1 MRAAAGRAPLE
12 GGWVLEGAD
21 GAGRPLRLVF
31 GQSELAAAY
40 LGLVIGRHPALSDRV
55 IPGDD
60 AISRRHCRL
69 GIANGALFVE
79 DLHSLNGTF
88 VDGEP
93 IEAFHPLALTS
104 GQTVHIGQ
112 ASLRVRRLTAED

>member
-1 MRAAAGRAPLE
+1 MRTAAGRAPLE

-21 GAGRPLRLVF
+21 AAGRPLRLVF

-55 IPGDD
+55 IGGDE
-60 AISRRHCRL
+60 ALSRRHCRL
-69 GIANGALFVE
+69 GIANGGLFIE

-93 IEAFHPLALTS
+93 RAAFHPLPLKS
-104 GQTVHIGQ
+104 GQTVQIGQ
-112 ASLRVRRLTAED
+112 AALQVRRLTADD